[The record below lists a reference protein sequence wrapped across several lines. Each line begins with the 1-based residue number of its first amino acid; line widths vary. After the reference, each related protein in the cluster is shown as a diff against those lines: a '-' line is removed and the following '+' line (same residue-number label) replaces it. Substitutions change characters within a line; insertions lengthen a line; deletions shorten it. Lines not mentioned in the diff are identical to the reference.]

1 MFQDVRRG
9 FLNEEVEATRKAKT
23 LEPSSLLH
31 LSIFPYKLSLP
42 SPNKTAVYQVNNEKY
57 SMADSERS

>member
-1 MFQDVRRG
+1 MFQDIRRDC
-9 FLNEEVEATRKAKT
+9 LNEEVDAASKAKT

-31 LSIFPYKLSLP
+31 LSILSYKPSLP

-57 SMADSERS
+57 SVADPERS